1 MKLQNILDAGDELA
15 DALAAC
21 EGIIAYDYSPSA
33 LGTLRAAYDVASKL
47 NVNTNDSETILNAAR
62 ALKTAVGN
70 NRFQCNRGQG
80 LYRSRSLS
88 GDGFIWRFRR
98 RIDGYDYRSEAGQQ
112 CRKNFCSF

>member
-70 NRFQCNRGQG
+70 KGEIGFQCNRGQE
-80 LYRSRSLS
+80 L
-88 GDGFIWRFRR
+88 
-98 RIDGYDYRSEAGQQ
+98 
-112 CRKNFCSF
+112 